1 MNSLS
6 NRTFYPCLSDYNYLN
21 QASLGLIGEPAVQAM
36 NGFLNEIARFGNIK
50 MSDQEE
56 VQFFD
61 PLRKN
66 AAQLFNTSAE
76 QVAIL
81 SSASEMLAQLPY
93 IFKPKKNS
101 KILVVSSDFPAITRP
116 WISYSKHN
124 DCSIEFVK
132 EIPEESLTD
141 TIISRIDHQTSVVAV
156 SLVQFSTGTKI
167 DIYKLRQATKK
178 IGSKLI
184 LDITQAAGV
193 LDIKA
198 VDYAADVLVCS
209 GYKWLG
215 GHGGV
220 GLAVLSEKTL
230 KEDPILTG
238 WMGTDNPFDLQPEKL
253 LYANDARKFTQS
265 TMSYISIKGLETSI
279 KEIINLNI
287 QKISDHSDKLAKILS
302 SGLKGSKWRTYRSL
316 NDQSASSHIV
326 SLQSSSENIDHT
338 LQKLEIAKI
347 VCGTRNNRLRIS
359 IAHFNNE
366 ADINSLIN
374 ALS

>member
-1 MNSLS
+1 
-6 NRTFYPCLSDYNYLN
+6 
-21 QASLGLIGEPAVQAM
+21 M

-124 DCSIEFVK
+124 DCSTEFVK

-167 DIYKLRQATKK
+167 DVYKLRQATKK

-184 LDITQAAGV
+184 FLFG
-193 LDIKA
+193 
-198 VDYAADVLVCS
+198 
-209 GYKWLG
+209 
-215 GHGGV
+215 
-220 GLAVLSEKTL
+220 
-230 KEDPILTG
+230 
-238 WMGTDNPFDLQPEKL
+238 
-253 LYANDARKFTQS
+253 
-265 TMSYISIKGLETSI
+265 
-279 KEIINLNI
+279 
-287 QKISDHSDKLAKILS
+287 
-302 SGLKGSKWRTYRSL
+302 
-316 NDQSASSHIV
+316 
-326 SLQSSSENIDHT
+326 
-338 LQKLEIAKI
+338 
-347 VCGTRNNRLRIS
+347 
-359 IAHFNNE
+359 
-366 ADINSLIN
+366 
-374 ALS
+374 